1 MILSRETRAVHL
13 TERAEF
19 LRTLRRWGPDA
30 PTLCEEWPVR
40 RLAAHIVVSE
50 QAAGLPMT
58 VTYPVWR
65 RISARRAGAWQA
77 RLADTGER
85 QMDKAERRGWDW
97 LLRRLE
103 AGPPRAYGLRLIA
116 EVRMVE
122 EWVHHEDVR
131 RGNGEAPRPMADDL
145 AHALVAG
152 GLAIRSFDVFAAS
165 RRGIEVCLPDG
176 TTYRVGT
183 GEPVAQVRGHI
194 GEVTLW
200 LAGRGAAADVEV
212 TGELAVDDVSLR
224 V

>member
-1 MILSRETRAVHL
+1 MILSRATRAVHL
-13 TERAEF
+13 AERAEF

-30 PTLCEEWPVR
+30 PTLCEDWSVR

-50 QAAGLPMT
+50 LGAGLPMT

-85 QMDKAERRGWDW
+85 QMDKAEARGWDW
-97 LLRRLE
+97 LLARLE
-103 AGPPRAYGLRLIA
+103 GGPPRAFALRLVA

-122 EWVHHEDVR
+122 EWIHHEDVR
-131 RGNGEAPRPMADDL
+131 RGNGQAPRPMADDL
-145 AHALVAG
+145 ACALLAG

-165 RRGIEVCLPDG
+165 RRGVEVVLPDG
-176 TTYRVGT
+176 ASYRVGT
-183 GEPVAQVRGHI
+183 GEPVAQVRGNI

-212 TGELAVDDVSLR
+212 TGELAADDVALR